1 MIMLP
6 VKSRLTNG
14 LRAIAISA
22 ATVIWLGASSQA
34 RAENLA
40 DALASAYN
48 HSGLLEQNR
57 ALLRAADEDV
67 AIAVA
72 ALRPIINWSADITRS
87 FGRTSLS
94 TGTVGIQQTEVNL
107 GISASLLL
115 YDFGR
120 TEFQIDAAKET
131 VLATRDAL
139 VSVEQQVLLRA
150 VQAYMNVRRNSRFV
164 SLRENNLRLIRQE
177 LRAAKDRFEVGE
189 VTRTDVAL
197 AEARLAA
204 ARSGLAIAQ
213 GELVQ
218 SVEEFRAAMGRK
230 PGNLQAPRRAP
241 NLSGDVE
248 AAKAV
253 AVRKHPDML
262 KAQRDISAAEL
273 LMKAADAAKKPTV
286 SLVGRLGAGEEVYGD
301 DYSRTGS
308 VGVQVTGP
316 IYQGGALTAT
326 KRKAQAQRDGLRA
339 RLHVVRLQVM
349 QNVGNAYAQLRAT
362 RASVIANQEQVRAAR
377 VAFRGVR
384 EEATLGARTTL
395 DVLDAEQDL
404 LDAEANLISAE
415 ADVMIASYAV
425 LASMGELTA
434 KDLRL
439 NVQTYD
445 PAAYY
450 NLVKDA
456 PIEGSKQ
463 GKQLDRVLKALGKE

>member
-1 MIMLP
+1 MLP
-6 VKSRLTNG
+6 HKLLRTG
-14 LRAIAISA
+14 LRAIAVCA
-22 ATVIWLGASSQA
+22 VAGMWLGTPQTA
-34 RAENLA
+34 RAETLA

-87 FGRTSLS
+87 FGRTN
-94 TGTVGIQQTEVNL
+94 TQQGAVGIRQTDVNL

-150 VQAYMNVRRNSRFV
+150 VRAYMNVRRNGRFV

-204 ARSGLAIAQ
+204 ARSGLALAQ
-213 GELVQ
+213 GDLLQ
-218 SVEEFRAAMGRK
+218 SIEEFRAAVGRK
-230 PGNLQAPRRAP
+230 PGTLKAPRRAP
-241 NLSGDVE
+241 NLSGNVD
-248 AAKAV
+248 AAKSI

-262 KAQRDISAAEL
+262 KAQRDIAAAEL
-273 LMKAADAAKKPTV
+273 NMNAAAAAKKPTV
-286 SLVGRLGAGEEVYGD
+286 NLVGRLGAGEEVYGD
-301 DYSRTGS
+301 DFNRTGS
-308 VGVQVTGP
+308 VGVQITGP

-339 RLHVVRLQVM
+339 RLHIVRHQVM
-349 QNVGNAYAQLRAT
+349 QDVGNAYAQLRAS
-362 RASVIANQEQVRAAR
+362 RAGVAASQQEVRAAR

-384 EEATLGARTTL
+384 EEAKLGARTTL

-415 ADVMIASYAV
+415 ADVLIASYAV
-425 LASMGELTA
+425 LASIGELTA

-445 PAAYY
+445 PEAYY

>member
-1 MIMLP
+1 M
-6 VKSRLTNG
+6 VSV
-14 LRAIAISA
+14 A
-22 ATVIWLGASSQA
+22 AVMWLGVAPQA
-34 RAENLA
+34 RAETLA
-40 DALASAYN
+40 DALVDAYN
-48 HSGLLEQNR
+48 HSGLLDQNR
-57 ALLRAADEDV
+57 AVLRAADEDV
-67 AIAVA
+67 AIAVSS
-72 ALRPIINWSADITRS
+72 LRPVLNWTADITRT
-87 FGRTSLS
+87 FGRTNTTL
-94 TGTVGIQQTEVNL
+94 GTVGIQQTDVNL

-120 TEFQIDAAKET
+120 SNFQIDATKET

-150 VQAYMNVRRNSRFV
+150 VQAYMNVRRNSQFV

-197 AEARLAA
+197 AEARLAE
-204 ARSGLAIAQ
+204 ARSGLAFAQ
-213 GELVQ
+213 GDLLQ
-218 SVEEFRAAMGRK
+218 SVEEFRAAVGRK
-230 PGNLQAPRRAP
+230 PANLKAPSRAP
-241 NLSGDVE
+241 KLSGNVD
-248 AAKAV
+248 AAKSV

-273 LMKAADAAKKPTV
+273 NMKAADAAKKPTV
-286 SLVGRLGAGEEVYGD
+286 SLVGKLGAGEEVYGD
-301 DYSRTGS
+301 DFSRTGS

-339 RLHVVRLQVM
+339 RLHIVRHQVM
-349 QNVGNAYAQLRAT
+349 QDVGNAYARLRAAQSGVT
-362 RASVIANQEQVRAAR
+362 SSQQQVRASR

-384 EEATLGARTTL
+384 EEAKLGARTTL

-415 ADVMIASYAV
+415 ADVFIAAYAV
-425 LASMGELTA
+425 LSAMGELTA
-434 KDLRL
+434 KDLKL

-456 PIEGSKQ
+456 PVEGSKQ